1 MSVFRLDN
9 ILSTCEKIWYFFK
22 VNILFLIFNLPLLLF
37 LLFVGISQVRTYLP
51 FFMLC
56 SIPFIPAMSAVF
68 FCMNRILHKYDTGA
82 FKDFITGYLYCIKE
96 KFIVS
101 SIYLFIVLIFW
112 TNIEFFAI
120 YFFPLL
126 ILFGLLFL
134 LMLLSMPNICLLT
147 SRYKMSVIDILKGA
161 IMLTITKP
169 LITLSNFV
177 IFTFVLMLF
186 EIKAGTF
193 ILFISSIYGFLIIF
207 MNQNIFKSLDAKASE
222 QESF

>member
-22 VNILFLIFNLPLLLF
+22 VNILFLIFNLPLLFF

-56 SIPFIPAMSAVF
+56 FIPFIPAMSAVF
-68 FCMNRILHKYDTGA
+68 FCMNRILHRYDTGA
-82 FKDFITGYLYCIKE
+82 LKDFITGYLYCIKE

-101 SIYLFIVLIFW
+101 GIYLFIVSIFW

-186 EIKAGTF
+186 EIK
-193 ILFISSIYGFLIIF
+193 FLCIW
-207 MNQNIFKSLDAKASE
+207 N
-222 QESF
+222 SF